1 MNTPDSA
8 PPTHA
13 DSSAH
18 RPLSSGSPDAS
29 AGAAE
34 QAQAYADRYGAP
46 RRGLSPRTRKWAV
59 IAALGLSV
67 LTAAWFT
74 VTMAFGQLEYKDV
87 GYSVVSDTRA
97 TVDFEVTK
105 DFDATA
111 QCMIQVLDSSYA
123 VVGSR
128 IVTVGPHEGAT
139 AADRSQYLT
148 TELRTEHRGVS
159 GIVDQCWL
167 LDS

>member
-1 MNTPDSA
+1 MHTPDSA
-8 PPTHA
+8 AATHA
-13 DSSAH
+13 DSSA
-18 RPLSSGSPDAS
+18 RPSTSADSPNGSEAS
-29 AGAAE
+29 AE
-34 QAQAYADRYGAP
+34 QSRIYADRYGAP
-46 RRGLSPRTRKWAV
+46 RRRLSPRTRRWAV
-59 IAALGLSV
+59 IGALAVSV
-67 LTAAWFT
+67 VTAIWFT

-87 GYSVVSDTRA
+87 GYSIVSDTRA

-105 DFDATA
+105 DFEATA

-128 IVTVGPHEGAT
+128 IVTVGPHEGVT

-148 TELRTEHRGVS
+148 TELRTEHLGVS
-159 GIVDQCWL
+159 GIVDSCWL